1 MGPHRGVE
9 DETDLD
15 DTGINSAVSQGVT
28 SSAAVGR
35 NAVRTKAASVHL
47 VHLRKYKR
55 WGKEAMMSFRW
66 RCIPY
71 FCGRRCIVM
80 LRRVQGQTVVH
91 VWVFM
96 TGTELD
102 PWPSYTEKRVVA
114 A

>member
-1 MGPHRGVE
+1 
-9 DETDLD
+9 
-15 DTGINSAVSQGVT
+15 
-28 SSAAVGR
+28 
-35 NAVRTKAASVHL
+35 
-47 VHLRKYKR
+47 
-55 WGKEAMMSFRW
+55 
-66 RCIPY
+66 
-71 FCGRRCIVM
+71 M